1 MKIKMTEKHKVMAY
15 ILNKE
20 MGYTMSSIAELM
32 KVSQS
37 TISIAIKEVKYRLQ
51 IQNLERELIEA
62 RRSLQ
67 TLGYKE
73 EQIIPPN
80 YNIN

>member
-1 MKIKMTEKHKVMAY
+1 MTEKHKVMAY

-20 MGYTMSSIAELM
+20 MGYTMSNIAELM

-37 TISIAIKEVKYRLQ
+37 TISIAIKDVTYRLQ

-73 EQIIPPN
+73 QQIIPFN
-80 YNIN
+80 YSVN